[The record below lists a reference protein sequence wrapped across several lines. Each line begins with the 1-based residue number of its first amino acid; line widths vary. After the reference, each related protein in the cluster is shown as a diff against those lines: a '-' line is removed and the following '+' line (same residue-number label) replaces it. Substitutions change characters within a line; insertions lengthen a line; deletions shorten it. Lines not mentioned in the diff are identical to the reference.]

1 MKKKDAQA
9 LTYSAKNLPKE
20 KFDELED
27 YIETIETLKGSL
39 ISVLHKAQ
47 GIFGF
52 LPMEVQKFV
61 AKKLDI
67 PAAEVFGV
75 VSFYSYF
82 SMIPRGD
89 HVVSVCMGTACFVKG
104 AEDILHEIEADLGI
118 KTGETSADGM
128 FTLKD
133 IRCVGACGLA
143 PVVMID
149 EKVYGRISKDDV
161 KGILDNYR

>member
-1 MKKKDAQA
+1 MKKKEAQA

-20 KFDELED
+20 KYAELGN
-27 YIETIETLKGSL
+27 YIEGIEEKKGSL

-47 GIFGF
+47 SIFGY
-52 LPMEVQKFV
+52 LPMEVQTFV
-61 AKKLDI
+61 ARKLDM

-75 VSFYSYF
+75 ASFYSYF
-82 SMIPRGD
+82 SMVPQGE

-104 AEDILHEIEADLGI
+104 AEEILRDIEDELGI
-118 KTGETSADGM
+118 KTGETTEDGM

-143 PVVMID
+143 PIVIVD
-149 EKVYGRISKDDV
+149 GKVYGRITREDV

>member
-1 MKKKDAQA
+1 MNKKDAQA

-20 KFDELED
+20 KFDELVD
-27 YIETIETLKGSL
+27 YIETLETLKGSL
-39 ISVLHKAQ
+39 ISVLHRAQ

-52 LPMEVQKFV
+52 LPMEVQTFV
-61 AKKLDI
+61 ARKLDI

-82 SMIPRGD
+82 SMLPRGE
-89 HVVSVCMGTACFVKG
+89 HIVSVCMGTACFVRG
-104 AEDILHEIEADLGI
+104 AEDILRDIEADLGI
-118 KTGETSADGM
+118 KTGETTADGM

-143 PVVMID
+143 PVVMVD
-149 EKVYGRISKDDV
+149 EKIYGRITRDDV

>member
-1 MKKKDAQA
+1 MNKKDAQA

-20 KFDELED
+20 QFVELGE
-27 YIETIETLKGSL
+27 YIERLETLKGSL

-52 LPMEVQKFV
+52 LPMEVQAFV

-82 SMIPRGD
+82 SMTPRGE

-104 AEDILHEIEADLGI
+104 AEDILRDIEADLGI
-118 KTGETSADGM
+118 KTGETTSDGR

-143 PVVMID
+143 PVVMVD
-149 EKVYGRISKDDV
+149 EKIYGRITRDDV

>member
-1 MKKKDAQA
+1 MNKKDAQA

-20 KFDELED
+20 KFDELVD
-27 YIETIETLKGSL
+27 YIERLETLKGSL
-39 ISVLHKAQ
+39 ISVLHRAQ
-47 GIFGF
+47 EIFGF
-52 LPMEVQKFV
+52 LPMEVQTFV
-61 AKKLDI
+61 ARKLDI

-82 SMIPRGD
+82 SMLPRGE
-89 HVVSVCMGTACFVKG
+89 HIVSVCMGTACFVRG
-104 AEDILHEIEADLGI
+104 AEDILRDIEADLGI
-118 KTGETSADGM
+118 KTGETTADGM

-143 PVVMID
+143 PVVMVD
-149 EKVYGRISKDDV
+149 EKIYGRITRDDV